1 MRRCIAKREI
11 LVKVRDS
18 VDGNTKTFRFHKG
31 DVIYVNKAM
40 VPADEAALTFIEP
53 LPVEGIIKENKWNSR
68 IFERYITAKDQL
80 QDLCQDQLSKEED
93 YYMCG
98 NCLEDAESIEDVK
111 DFFKDFASRSV
122 EMFRL
127 GAEKDDLEIRRDL
140 ALRQLCM

>member
-11 LVKVRDS
+11 LVKARG
-18 VDGNTKTFRFHKG
+18 VDGNTKTSRFHKG

-53 LPVEGIIKENKWNSR
+53 LPVEAIIKESKWNSR

-80 QDLCQDQLSKEED
+80 QDLQPDLQKREID